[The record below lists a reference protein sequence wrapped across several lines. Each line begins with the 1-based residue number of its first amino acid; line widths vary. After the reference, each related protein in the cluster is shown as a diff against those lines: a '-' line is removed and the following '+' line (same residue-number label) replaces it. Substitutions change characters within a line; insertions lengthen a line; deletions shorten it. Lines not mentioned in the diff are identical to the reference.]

1 MQSLIAV
8 TDLLYVNLLPYSATV
23 AVAGSSP
30 IFTDALSG
38 QGRGLTPILHHPV
51 SSFDDPGK
59 MNQARII
66 RRTITG
72 HL

>member
-38 QGRGLTPILHHPV
+38 H
-51 SSFDDPGK
+51 
-59 MNQARII
+59 
-66 RRTITG
+66 TITDT
-72 HL
+72 L